1 METLKLYTLA
11 ESHGITV
18 ERLPLPEN
26 KSVSMCH
33 NSRQFVALDRG
44 ISGADERVCLA
55 HELGHCET
63 NSFYNIYSPFD
74 IREKHERRANLWA
87 INRLV
92 PEKQYKSALRQ
103 GYDNIYSLAEYFGV
117 TVSFMKKAV
126 DFYTQ
131 QFSAKNA

>member
-18 ERLPLPEN
+18 ERFPLPEN
-26 KSVSMCH
+26 KSVSMSL
-33 NSRQFVALDRG
+33 NSHQFVALDRD

-63 NSFYNIYSPFD
+63 MSFYNVYSPFD

-87 INRLV
+87 INRLI
-92 PEKQYKSALRQ
+92 PKQKYKAAIKQ
-103 GYDNIYSLAEYFGV
+103 GYDNIYSLAEYFDV
-117 TVSFMKKAV
+117 TVSFMQKAV
-126 DFYTQ
+126 DYYSQ
-131 QFSAKNA
+131 IMA